1 MFNSEGETLQAGF
14 SVSSRNFKHA
24 VDRNR
29 VKRLMREAY
38 RLQKQPLADDL
49 LANEKKLSVFFIYT
63 ANELPEYKLMFE
75 KMTAV
80 LKRLQKIVHENTV
93 AGT

>member
-1 MFNSEGETLQAGF
+1 MFNSEGEMLQTGF

-24 VDRNR
+24 ADRNR

-38 RLQKQPLADDL
+38 RLQKQPLMNDL
-49 LANEKKLSVFFIYT
+49 SDTERKLAVFFIFT
-63 ANELPEYKLMFE
+63 GNTLPDYKLVFE

-80 LKRLQKIVHENTV
+80 IKRLQKIVHENTV